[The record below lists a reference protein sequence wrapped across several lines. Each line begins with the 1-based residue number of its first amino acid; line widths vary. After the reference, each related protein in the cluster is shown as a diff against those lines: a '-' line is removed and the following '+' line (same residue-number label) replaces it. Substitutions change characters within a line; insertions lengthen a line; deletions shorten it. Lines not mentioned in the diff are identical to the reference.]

1 MVCSLWFYNY
11 VFSSQ
16 ILLINGLLVI
26 YFFVLT
32 LICIRAGSK
41 K

>member
-1 MVCSLWFYNY
+1 M
-11 VFSSQ
+11 
-16 ILLINGLLVI
+16 INSIVAV